1 MLLVNTKYVRSARAL
16 FIFILVLASIFIVMP
31 EFLYFVI
38 NESARGHLAWSEAF
52 FALLISCFG
61 GIIFTVVLWL
71 IIEPMRKKRELL
83 LKKSPPK
90 DT

>member
-1 MLLVNTKYVRSARAL
+1 MLLVNFKYVNSARAL
-16 FIFILVLASIFIVMP
+16 FIFILILASIFIAMP

-38 NESARGHLAWSEAF
+38 KESSSGHLVWGEAF
-52 FALLISCFG
+52 LALLISCFG
-61 GIIFTVVLWL
+61 GIIFTVILWL

-90 DT
+90 DA